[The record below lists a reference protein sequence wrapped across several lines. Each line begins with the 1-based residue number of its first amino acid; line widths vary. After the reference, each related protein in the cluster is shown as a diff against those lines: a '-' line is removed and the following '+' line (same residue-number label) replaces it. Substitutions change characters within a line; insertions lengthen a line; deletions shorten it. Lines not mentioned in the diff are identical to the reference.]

1 MNAVVAMAGAS
12 AASVLVVGALIDPR
26 ARLAVLLGMLGPLL
40 MATGSW
46 VLTERTYR
54 GRPQALT
61 SVMIAAFA
69 FKLVFFGV
77 YVVLMLRVVALRPLP
92 FAASFTGYLAGLYV
106 MEALYLRHLFRQ

>member
-12 AASVLVVGALIDPR
+12 VASALVVGALVDPR
-26 ARLAVLLGMLGPLL
+26 ARLAVLLGMVGPLL

-54 GRPQALT
+54 ERPQAVM

-69 FKLVFFGV
+69 FKLVFLGA
-77 YVVLMLRVVALRPLP
+77 YVALMIRVVALGRFRLSR
-92 FAASFTGYLAGLYV
+92 ASLGILSGLYV
-106 MEALYLRHLFRQ
+106 MEALYLRHLFK